1 MKRKPASSLLSAA
14 DRFSGL
20 TGFFKQWASL
30 GVIGL
35 VCGIMVWKIMLDDPA
50 QRELL
55 LKTVGDER
63 TVSRDEQDKSRKHGN
78 DAAKTLAEAIN
89 RQTGVIEANQQ
100 RVAEHE
106 AKVRANQENLIR
118 IQAELLKG
126 AKP

>member
-1 MKRKPASSLLSAA
+1 MAKKKPAHSLLSAA

-35 VCGIMVWKIMLDDPA
+35 VCGIMVWKIMLDDPS

-55 LKTVGDER
+55 LKAVGDER
-63 TVSRDEQDKSRKHGN
+63 IVSREEQAHSRKHGN
-78 DAAKTLAEAIN
+78 DAAKALADSIN
-89 RQTGVIEANQQ
+89 RQTEVIAANQQ

-106 AKVRANQENLIR
+106 AKVRANQENLIK
-118 IQAELLKG
+118 IQAELLK
-126 AKP
+126 AVK